1 MDIHETP
8 ASYRVVSASHS
19 LHKMPFSQVVCII
32 WQALISV
39 FSFLNPPE
47 KLANS
52 FLDGLLYFDNLKLL
66 LMAMPAY
73 GSPKST
79 KVTAFSNWSPSST
92 ATAAISASQK
102 SDKTNWTGQAPIRNI
117 PISSGTEPDYFRST
131 PTKATI
137 PISVPTKIPANHW
150 HRYATAPMPKTKT
163 DNRLTTSTA
172 TKSAYRKR

>member
-8 ASYRVVSASHS
+8 ASYRVVSSNRS

-32 WQALISV
+32 WHALISV
-39 FSFLNPPE
+39 FSFLSPSE

-92 ATAAISASQK
+92 ATAAISAS
-102 SDKTNWTGQAPIRNI
+102 
-117 PISSGTEPDYFRST
+117 
-131 PTKATI
+131 ATTTTDCRTAFTTAAADTSN
-137 PISVPTKIPANHW
+137 PYSPPSV
-150 HRYATAPMPKTKT
+150 
-163 DNRLTTSTA
+163 
-172 TKSAYRKR
+172 

>member
-102 SDKTNWTGQAPIRNI
+102 SDKTNWPGQAPIRSI
-117 PISSGTEPDYFRST
+117 PISSGTEPDYFRIT

-137 PISVPTKIPANHW
+137 PISVPTKIPANH
-150 HRYATAPMPKTKT
+150 RTADP
-163 DNRLTTSTA
+163 TA
-172 TKSAYRKR
+172 